1 MTRNICNWKV
11 NPIKLCS
18 ELVVM
23 NCRRELDN
31 TFTDYERGTERNVA
45 HYSAVCYVVSGNMR
59 DVIFNSMAYIQCSG
73 SSNF

>member
-1 MTRNICNWKV
+1 
-11 NPIKLCS
+11 
-18 ELVVM
+18 M